1 MYELYIRVAAKWLF
15 LVLLTA
21 PKIFVIGWSRT
32 ETFATISQDRRLGVL
47 IGRDTH
53 TRFEYSVKYK
63 FSLSFSFVFVFQFA
77 FELGEDLRGCY
88 ASVAERSE
96 R

>member
-1 MYELYIRVAAKWLF
+1 MYELYIMVAAKWLF
-15 LVLLTA
+15 L
-21 PKIFVIGWSRT
+21 G
-32 ETFATISQDRRLGVL
+32 Q
-47 IGRDTH
+47 DTH
-53 TRFEYSVKYK
+53 TRIEYSVKYK